1 MAHPGLALLGALAL
15 GLIGAGVWLRM
26 EGAQAPAPP
35 PLDLPLA
42 PPPPAVV
49 PAESEG
55 GDRPAVQDRGPAP
68 EPAAPAS
75 RTETPAA
82 PERPAEPAAAV
93 PLPTDPDAP
102 GTGPVLLRAP
112 PSGGLL
118 ITPEAVRPVPP
129 AEPAP
134 ATGKPGPDPS
144 EAAADGRAPTFIP
157 ATYTG
162 AAVWQAA
169 PGADI
174 TPVQLAQARD
184 IARAAGGGSE
194 YFGAMAF
201 SPGNGEASAAQF
213 FAQGFAS
220 LARAEDRALR
230 LCAQSRTEC
239 RIAAHLVPG
248 DFDGAREGTLTA
260 HQARVWDI
268 AQQDIGAARL
278 VPVAFAWSP
287 DGGAG
292 YSVGATPLRGET
304 LALARCED
312 DRRRLGR
319 RDADPDLA
327 CRIAP

>member
-26 EGAQAPAPP
+26 EGARPPAPP

-42 PPPPAVV
+42 PPPA
-49 PAESEG
+49 AEPEG
-55 GDRPAVQDRGPAP
+55 GENPAVQDPGPAP
-68 EPAAPAS
+68 EPAAAAPEAA
-75 RTETPAA
+75 EPQAA

-93 PLPTDPDAP
+93 PLRTEPDAP

-112 PSGGLL
+112 QPGGVL

-134 ATGKPGPDPS
+134 ATGKPGPDPA
-144 EAAADGRAPTFIP
+144 ETAADGRAPAFIP

-162 AAVWQAA
+162 PAVWQAA
-169 PGADI
+169 PGAAI

-194 YFGAMAF
+194 YFGAMAV
-201 SPGNGEASAAQF
+201 SPANGGAPASQF

-220 LARAEDRALR
+220 LAMAEDRALR
-230 LCAQSRTEC
+230 LCAQSRAEC

-248 DFDGAREGTLTA
+248 DFDGARDGTLTA
-260 HQARVWDI
+260 HQAQVWDI
-268 AQQDIGAARL
+268 AQQDIGAARQ

-292 YSVGATPLRGET
+292 YSVGATPPRGET
-304 LALARCED
+304 LALARCQD